1 MFFSSTVRSLGP
13 ALLPAVLLVVGC
25 SASTASVAT
34 ATQTGTGC
42 ASEHLSVFNYNKS
55 EHTWLAAC
63 DEQLFVC
70 AEKRGGATCT
80 AQKSETLDPALVE
93 RVRALKTVPKPQ
105 RDAFISADI
114 SAGTWDE
121 YARTVGAANKL
132 KPGQVQ
138 AVSDLTKLYTEFSPA
153 FDAALTGCIGAEGV
167 ATVAVASNGGLNV
180 SPNKS
185 CLMSLRS
192 APDLAPLRQQPN
204 REFYLAS
211 GVRDVKP
218 IARPVD
224 PAVAKA
230 AAEEA
235 ARKAAEPPP
244 PSALSI
250 HVRAWLDAA
259 AKDIA
264 ACADAE
270 TVPVTVNVDAQG
282 VATVTLREDLAG
294 TPAEGCVR
302 SALPQQTFEPGPEAI
317 VHLVRK
323 PVPTPEEL
331 AAEEA
336 KAKKGKK
343 KDSSKK
349 KDSLKKEDDSTSSSS
364 AAPTTPPLAPA
375 GGSASPAAPS
385 QPASAAAPN

>member
-1 MFFSSTVRSLGP
+1 MFFSSTVRYLGP
-13 ALLPAVLLVVGC
+13 ALLPALFLVAGC
-25 SASTASVAT
+25 STSNASVAT
-34 ATQTGTGC
+34 ATQSGTGC
-42 ASEHLSVFNYNKS
+42 ASEHLSVFNYDKA
-55 EHTWLAAC
+55 ERTWLAAC

-70 AEKRGGATCT
+70 REKRGGAACN
-80 AQKSETLDPALVE
+80 AQQTSTLDPALLE

-114 SAGTWDE
+114 GAGDWDH
-121 YARTVGAANKL
+121 YAKIVGAVNKM
-132 KPGQVQ
+132 KPAQAQ
-138 AVSDLTKLYTEFSPA
+138 AVGDLTKLYTDFSPA

-167 ATVAVASNGGLNV
+167 ATIKVASNGGLNV

-185 CLMSLRS
+185 CLVSLRS

-211 GVRDVKP
+211 GVRDVQP
-218 IARPVD
+218 VARPVD

-244 PSALSI
+244 PSALSN
-250 HVRAWLDAA
+250 HVRAWLDGS

-264 ACADAE
+264 SCADAE
-270 TVPVTVNVDAQG
+270 SVAVSVSVDAQG
-282 VATVTLREDLAG
+282 VATVALRDELAG
-294 TPAEGCVR
+294 TPAEGCIR
-302 SALPQQTFEPGPEAI
+302 SALPQQTFEPGPETV
-317 VHLVRK
+317 VHLVKK

-336 KAKKGKK
+336 KKKGKK
-343 KDSSKK
+343 GAKK
-349 KDSLKKEDDSTSSSS
+349 KTTTS
-364 AAPTTPPLAPA
+364 APA
-375 GGSASPAAPS
+375 STPA
-385 QPASAAAPN
+385 PATPTP